1 MNYQHV
7 FHAGNFADVF
17 KHALLTEVLDRLRE
31 KARPVS
37 YVETHAGAGFYRLD
51 SPEALRS
58 GEAPEGI
65 GRLAGGRARHPA
77 LARYLGLVAALPEN
91 RSHLAAYPGSPLV
104 AAGMTRPQDRL
115 YLAELAPG
123 PAADLSRLF
132 RHDDRVAVHR
142 RDGYE
147 AIRGLL
153 PPSPRAGL
161 VLIDPPYE
169 SAGDFPKVVEALRLA
184 RRRWPEGALAAWY
197 PIKDRRELGGFYR
210 ALGGIDPEGVLRA
223 ELSIRPDDNAAGLNG
238 CGMVVANAPWG
249 LAESWRPL
257 VAELAEALGEK
268 GAHRAAVDVLGPPA
282 DGP

>member
-1 MNYQHV
+1 VNYQHV

-17 KHALLTEVLDRLRE
+17 KHALLAEVLGRLCG
-31 KARPVS
+31 KTRPVS
-37 YVETHAGAGFYRLD
+37 YVETHSGAGCYRLD

-58 GEAPEGI
+58 GEAREGV
-65 GRLAGGRARHPA
+65 GRLSGYPARHPA
-77 LARYLGLVAALPEN
+77 LVRYIGLIAALPEN
-91 RSHLAAYPGSPLV
+91 LDQLVAYPGSPLV
-104 AAGMTRPQDRL
+104 AAGITRPQDRL
-115 YLAELAPG
+115 HLAELAPG
-123 PAADLSRLF
+123 TAADLFRLF

-147 AIRGLL
+147 AIGGLL

-169 SAGDFPKVVEALRLA
+169 SPGDFLKVLEGLRLA

-210 ALGGIDPEGVLRA
+210 SLGGIDPQGVLRA
-223 ELSIRPDDNAAGLNG
+223 EISLHPDDNAAGLNG
-238 CGMVVANAPWG
+238 CGMVVANPPWG
-249 LAESWRPL
+249 LAESWGPL
-257 VAELAEALGEK
+257 VAELAEVLGEK